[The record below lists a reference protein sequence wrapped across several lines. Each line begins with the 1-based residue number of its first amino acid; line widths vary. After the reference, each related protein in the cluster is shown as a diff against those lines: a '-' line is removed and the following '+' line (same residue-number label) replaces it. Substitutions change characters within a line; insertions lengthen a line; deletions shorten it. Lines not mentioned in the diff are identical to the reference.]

1 MNIKTVENDLS
12 RALQLAAA
20 GKRLDAARLF
30 FAVGRMATQCR
41 AKRRDIVQ
49 HTAAGG
55 LSRAL
60 TRIFAESKDPAERS
74 EAGRI
79 KAEARA
85 FYNRK

>member
-20 GKRLDAARLF
+20 GKNLEAARLF
-30 FAVGRMATQCR
+30 FAVVRMATQCR
-41 AKRRDIVQ
+41 AKRRDAVRY
-49 HTAAGG
+49 TAAEG
-55 LSRAL
+55 LARAIK
-60 TRIFAESKDPAERS
+60 RIYDNSKDPAERS

-85 FYNRK
+85 FYNSK